1 MGVTIVDDGFIIER
15 PVTLSLTFT
24 VKGCVRDAFN
34 MLLLTLTVV
43 AKLVAALKLGVFKVF
58 NDVYDLFKV
67 IAKFEVNKDDDVIA
81 GEVLERGVN
90 VVLDDAIDVAEYVD
104 AVCVNVMI
112 LPGVDTAVLNSPP
125 VFKEVA
131 VCNEDANE
139 ALLVEQEEEEEEGAP
154 ELFEDAA
161 KHIAEVLPP

>member
-90 VVLDDAIDVAEYVD
+90 VVLDVAEYVD

-139 ALLVEQEEEEEEGAP
+139 ALLVEQEEEEEGAL